1 MNLMFDAGSVQHMA
15 ELRRA
20 GNAAA
25 PDVALVQFAGY
36 LGG

>member
-1 MNLMFDAGSVQHMA
+1 MFDAGSVQHMA

-20 GNAAA
+20 GHAAA
-25 PDVALVQFAGY
+25 RDVALEHFAGY